1 MKGLLLYARVAL
13 RNVLRNRRRSLFTIA
28 AIAFGLF
35 CLIVFQALK
44 VGLHREMT
52 DGTVLLDTGSLQ
64 IHAAGFESNL
74 AVLRPMDE
82 PDKVEA
88 ALRSA
93 GIQAFGRRLRVPALI
108 LSGAGSSAVILTG
121 VDPAAEPK
129 VTRIADKVVQ
139 GRYLGNDGRMLIG
152 QELAQSLGVKPGGT
166 LTLMAQDPAGFPV
179 SRRFT
184 VGGIYRTEL
193 GSFNRSR
200 VFLSLEA
207 ARSFLHAGDTV
218 TEIAALVDRD
228 REEQLAA
235 RIRAMLPASAY
246 QVRTWRETAPDLSQ
260 LIEMNDATM
269 RLLILIVFAIV
280 ALGITN
286 TMTMTVYERF
296 HELGVLTAIGTP
308 PSGVLA
314 MVTLESLFI
323 GAVSA
328 VVGSL
333 AGVAACA
340 WLSRN
345 GIDMTHFTSSNQYFA
360 MTHVIKAYLV
370 PGDLVAANGVALAT
384 TFLAGLYPAWKAAR
398 LEPVEA
404 IGHT

>member
-1 MKGLLLYARVAL
+1 MTGLFLYARVAL

-44 VGLHREMT
+44 VGLHRQMT
-52 DGTVLLDTGSLQ
+52 DGTVLLETGSLQ

-74 AVLRPMDE
+74 AELRPIDA
-82 PDKVEA
+82 PDRVEA
-88 ALRSA
+88 ALDSA
-93 GIQAFGRRLRVPALI
+93 GVSAFGRRLRVPALV
-108 LSGAGSSAVILTG
+108 LSGAGSSAVMLSG
-121 VDPAAEPK
+121 VDPAAEPR
-129 VTRIADKVVQ
+129 VSRIAEKVIQ
-139 GRYLGNDGRMLIG
+139 GRYLGNDDRILIG
-152 QELAQSLGVKPGGT
+152 YELAQSLGVKPGGT
-166 LTLMAQDPAGFPV
+166 LSLMAQDPAGFPV

-200 VFLSLEA
+200 VFLSLET
-207 ARSFLHAGDTV
+207 ARKFLRAGDVV
-218 TEIAALVDRD
+218 TEIAVLVDRG
-228 REEQLAA
+228 REERLAA
-235 RIRAMLPASAY
+235 TIRTMLPAASY
-246 QVRTWRETAPDLSQ
+246 QVRTWQEAAPDLSQ

-308 PSGVLA
+308 PSGILA
-314 MVTLESLFI
+314 MITLESLFI
-323 GAVSA
+323 GAVAA

-333 AGVAACA
+333 AGIAACA
-340 WLSRN
+340 WLARH

-384 TFLAGLYPAWKAAR
+384 AFLAGLYPAWKAAR
-398 LEPVEA
+398 LEPVKA
-404 IGHT
+404 IGHA